1 MNSGI
6 SPLNKIQMASTILVI
21 IAGLYLGIT
30 ALTNKN
36 ILVLTLNKVSS
47 SHSEMLLKI
56 IYLLFGLAAVYLI
69 FSPSHTFLPFL
80 DKTVMPPSIMLL
92 SEQANTNMKV
102 KVDAPEGAIKVV
114 YWAAQADT
122 GKVINNPYDGYDN
135 FENYG
140 IAAINQKGKATLKL
154 NCPNSYKVGKYM
166 KKQLPKHVHMRF
178 VYPNGVLSEVITKN
192 LDC

>member
-6 SPLNKIQMASTILVI
+6 SPLNRYQMVSTILVI
-21 IAGLYLGIT
+21 IAGLYLGIS

-36 ILVLTLNKVSS
+36 FLVLALNKIIPSQQG
-47 SHSEMLLKI
+47 LILKVLYI
-56 IYLLFGLAAVYLI
+56 VFGLAAVYLI

-80 DKTVMPPSIMLL
+80 DKTVMPPSIMVL
-92 SEQANTNMKV
+92 SEQGNTNVSLKIQ
-102 KVDAPEGAIKVV
+102 APEDAVKVV
-114 YWAAQADT
+114 YWAARVDT
-122 GKVINNPYDGYDN
+122 GKVINNPYDAYDK

-140 IAAINQKGKATLKL
+140 IAAIKNGEAILKL
-154 NCPNSYKVGKYM
+154 NCPNSYKVGKHM

-178 VYPNGVLSEVITKN
+178 VYENGVLSEVVTHK